1 MKSHLIPEPRPLD
14 QNPYRS
20 ASVQLSALGQA
31 RSNSARLDEPD
42 IDRAETGQHAPDM
55 PMRNFLR
62 VVFVR

>member
-20 ASVQLSALGQA
+20 ASAQLSFPGQA
-31 RSNSARLDEPD
+31 RSNSVQMDEPD
-42 IDRAETGQHAPDM
+42 IDRAETNQHVPEM

>member
-14 QNPYRS
+14 QNPRH
-20 ASVQLSALGQA
+20 AASALQSFPGQA
-31 RSNSARLDEPD
+31 RSNSVRLDEPE
-42 IDRAETGQHAPDM
+42 IDRGETSQHAPDM